1 MKKIFVAIV
10 VVAMISGVNSSCTKD
25 NTTIIPLVYD
35 SVQFTAN
42 FSTTASYTLYSLQNK
57 AIVPLTD
64 SASNKWDFGM
74 KQATMIINSNAS
86 GPGNAGVQL
95 LDAVFSTYQY
105 APITGYA
112 YDTTVAKKAIP
123 AGSWYDYVSAT
134 RSFVPKVGKLFVFRT
149 ANNKYAKMEILKA
162 DYGAIVGNQPTTI
175 IYTLRIIYQPDG
187 TANLQ

>member
-1 MKKIFVAIV
+1 MKKIFAAIS
-10 VVAMISGVNSSCTKD
+10 VVAMISGVSSSCTKD

-35 SVQFTAN
+35 SVQLTVNFNTA
-42 FSTTASYTLYSLQNK
+42 ASYTLYSIKNK

-64 SASNKWDFGM
+64 SASSKWDFGM

-105 APITGYA
+105 APLTGYA

-123 AGSWYDYVSAT
+123 AGSWYDYVAAT
-134 RSFVPKVGKLFVFRT
+134 RTFVPKVGKLFVFRT
-149 ANNKYAKMEILKA
+149 ADNKYAKMEILKA
-162 DYGAIVGNQPTTI
+162 EYGTLVGGQPTTI
-175 IYTLRIIYQPDG
+175 IYTLRVIYQPDG
-187 TANLQ
+187 TTNLQ